1 MEVLLLFFEVF
12 IEDSNLFCLDSN
24 LLGGIATIFQS
35 NHREFETAL
44 TDSNLLVRYLILSL
58 VMMLENYNTAGIS
71 QVKVAAVDLYVFCAQ
86 RKNALENNTANEN
99 KIGQ

>member
-1 MEVLLLFFEVF
+1 
-12 IEDSNLFCLDSN
+12 
-24 LLGGIATIFQS
+24 
-35 NHREFETAL
+35 
-44 TDSNLLVRYLILSL
+44 
-58 VMMLENYNTAGIS
+58 MMLENYNTAGIS